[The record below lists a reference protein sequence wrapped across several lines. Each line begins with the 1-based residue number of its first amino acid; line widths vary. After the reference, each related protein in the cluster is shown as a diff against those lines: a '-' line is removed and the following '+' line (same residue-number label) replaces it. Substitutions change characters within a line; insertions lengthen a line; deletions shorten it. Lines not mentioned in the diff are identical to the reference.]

1 MKYLNPKADLTFK
14 KVFGEHLNLVKSL
27 LNALLPFDGPEEEI
41 DEIDYL
47 TPELVP
53 DTPLKKLSIV
63 DVRCKDRRGRQ
74 FIVEMQMLWSSSF
87 MQRVLFNASKAYVR
101 QLGSSVQYELLQP
114 VYSLSLVNDI
124 FAPELENYYH
134 DYRIVQVEHTDK
146 VIEGL
151 RFIFVE
157 LPKFTP
163 HTFHEKKMQVLWL
176 RYLTE
181 IDDLTENVSPDLLEN
196 PDIREALTQI
206 EQSAFNDAQMMG
218 YDEFWDAVRVENTII
233 NDARKKG
240 LKEGMEEGM
249 KKGMEEGMKEGMK
262 KGMKEGMKEGMKK
275 GMKEGM
281 KEGKREQQ
289 FQIAANLKQMGAS
302 LEFIAQATGLSIP
315 DIEKL

>member
-114 VYSLSLVNDI
+114 VYSLSLVNDV

-249 KKGMEEGMKEGMK
+249 KKGMK
-262 KGMKEGMKEGMKK
+262 KGMEE

>member
-114 VYSLSLVNDI
+114 VYSLSLVNDV

-262 KGMKEGMKEGMKK
+262 
-275 GMKEGM
+275 
-281 KEGKREQQ
+281 EGKREQQ